1 MRCFNTV
8 GWIGDGPG
16 TARQARQHT
25 RQGRRERGG
34 SVSRYQD
41 REPGSHCVDGERN
54 QVSVERR
61 AVSALSKSRLLSLTV
76 PVTDLPAGWL
86 FAMQSIYEIMRAEHS
101 APTASAQVRPGCR
114 RRSGAARAPAN
125 KQYFF
130 RCQRVD
136 NNIFF
141 RRYAPTRPQ
150 YFGLCADPRHALK

>member
-8 GWIGDGPG
+8 GWSGDGPG
-16 TARQARQHT
+16 TTDAPRGPT
-25 RQGRRERGG
+25 RDRRRERGG

-76 PVTDLPAGWL
+76 PVADLPAGWL

-114 RRSGAARAPAN
+114 RRSGAARPAN

-130 RCQRVD
+130 RRLQRVD

-150 YFGLCADPRHALK
+150 YFGGACAPTRATR